1 MEAILDVR
9 HKEPTFQNG
18 IVSAYRQSATEKKSE
33 ETSVEPESTQNP
45 ISKDDVQKL
54 VNDLNKEVEQLETNI
69 RFGFND
75 KLNGMTVSVYD
86 KETNKILRKFPT
98 DEAVELM
105 VKMREIN
112 GIIFDRIA

>member
-1 MEAILDVR
+1 
-9 HKEPTFQNG
+9 
-18 IVSAYRQSATEKKSE
+18 
-33 ETSVEPESTQNP
+33 
-45 ISKDDVQKL
+45 
-54 VNDLNKEVEQLETNI
+54 
-69 RFGFND
+69 
-75 KLNGMTVSVYD
+75 MTVSVYD